1 MSARPH
7 VIVIGAGAFGGWT
20 ALALAR
26 RGATVTLIDAWG
38 PGNARASS
46 GGETRIIRATYGSRA
61 IYTELTLRALELW
74 RAFDA
79 TAPEGTQMFRHTGV
93 LWLFRD
99 DDSFGRTSAEVLHA
113 RGGALDEMPNAEAR
127 RLFPQINLD
136 DVRAVYLERDAGYL
150 FARAAC
156 QRVTAVLMSE
166 GGQYRQGTVVSPVRT
181 DELRTKRISL
191 HGGGHLEADAFVFAC
206 GPWLNSLLPDVI
218 GPLITPTRQ
227 EVLYFGAPA
236 GDPRFTESRL
246 PVWID
251 FGERQIYGIPGD
263 GTSGFKVADDR
274 TGPVIDPTTVERWV
288 SEQELTAMRA
298 FLAHRFPAL
307 ANAPL
312 VAAEVCQYESSPD
325 AHFIIDRHPALDHVW
340 IAGGG
345 SGHGFKMGPAVG
357 EIVASLVLGDATPDP
372 RFSLARFA
380 APPVGGWEH
389 RWS

>member
-1 MSARPH
+1 MSRRPH

-20 ALALAR
+20 ALELAR
-26 RGATVTLIDAWG
+26 CGARVTLMDAWG

-79 TAPEGTQMFRHTGV
+79 IARDGTELLRETGV

-99 DDSFGRTSAEVLHA
+99 DDSYGRTSAEVLRG
-113 RGGALDEMPNAEAR
+113 RGGALDEMPKPEAI
-127 RLFPQINLD
+127 RLFPQINWT
-136 DVRAVYLERDAGYL
+136 DVRSVYLERDAGYL
-150 FARAAC
+150 LARQAC
-156 QRVTAVLMSE
+156 QSVKSAMMRA
-166 GGQYRQGTVVSPVRT
+166 GGEYRNVTVVSPVSL
-181 DELRTKRISL
+181 DDLRAKRVAL
-191 HGGGHLEADAFVFAC
+191 HGGVRIEADAFVFAC
-206 GPWLNSLLPDVI
+206 GPWLGSLLPDVI
-218 GPLITPTRQ
+218 GRLITPTRQ
-227 EVLYFGAPA
+227 EVLYFGTPV
-236 GDPRFTESRL
+236 GDTRFTQMRL

-251 FGERQIYGIPGD
+251 FGDRQIYGIPGD

-274 TGPVIDPTTVERWV
+274 TGPEIDPTAEERRA
-288 SEQELTAMRA
+288 SDDGIAAMRA
-298 FLAHRFPAL
+298 FVAHRFPAL

-345 SGHGFKMGPAVG
+345 SGHGFKMGPVVG
-357 EIVASLVLGDATPDP
+357 EMVASLVLGDATPDP

-380 APPVGGWEH
+380 SPPVNGWEH

>member
-20 ALALAR
+20 ALELVR
-26 RGATVTLIDAWG
+26 RGATVTLLDAWG
-38 PGNARASS
+38 PGNPRASS

-61 IYTELTLRALELW
+61 IYTELTLRALALW
-74 RAFDA
+74 RAFDER
-79 TAPEGTQMFRHTGV
+79 EGIELFRETSV

-99 DDSFGRTSAEVLHA
+99 DDSFARTSAEVLA
-113 RGGALDEMPNAEAR
+113 VCGGTLEEWPQHEGL
-127 RLFPQINLD
+127 RLFPQINWSD
-136 DVRAVYLERDAGYL
+136 IRSVFLERDAGYL
-150 FARAAC
+150 FARSAC
-156 QRVTAVLMSE
+156 QRVKYAVMRD
-166 GGQYRQGTVVSPVRT
+166 GGEYRNVTVVSPVSL
-181 DELRTKRISL
+181 DDLRAKHIAL
-191 HGGGHLEADAFVFAC
+191 HGGVRLQADAFVFAC
-206 GPWLNSLLPDVI
+206 GPWLGSLFPDVI
-218 GPLITPTRQ
+218 GRLITPTRQ
-227 EVLYFGAPA
+227 EVLYFGTPV
-236 GDPRFTESRL
+236 GDQRFTNFRL
-246 PVWID
+246 PVWVD

-274 TGPVIDPTTVERWV
+274 TGPEIDPTTEERRV
-288 SEQELTAMRA
+288 SDDSIAAMRG

-307 ANAPL
+307 ADAPL
-312 VAAEVCQYESSPD
+312 IGAEVCQYESSPD
-325 AHFIIDRHPALDHVW
+325 AHFIIDRHPAIDHVW

-345 SGHGFKMGPAVG
+345 SGHGFKMGPVVG